1 MCKALK
7 IPYPENLSSRF
18 LPLKI
23 PHPALRATFSRR
35 EKDFPNNDV
44 ARMCGNLYALQ
55 TLQAPGPSSPINV
68 AFLRFRRDPLRFL
81 QNLTHRYGDFVTF
94 RILNTQMFFAHHP
107 EYIRDVLVTQNS
119 NFAKG
124 RALQKARRILGDG
137 LLTSEGEMHHAQ
149 RRLVLPAFHR
159 QRIASYGSVMV
170 EHATRTAEHWQDGM
184 TVDMCQE
191 MTRLTLGIVAKTLFD
206 ADVGKE
212 ADEIGEAMTVMMEM
226 FNLLMYPFAE
236 WLGKLPLPMV
246 QRYEKMRFRLDST
259 IYRIINERRKTG
271 VDRQDLL
278 SMLLLARDENTG
290 GKMTDLQ
297 VRDEAM
303 TLFLAG
309 HETTANTLSWTFYL
323 LSQNPAAEA
332 HLHAELDE
340 VLGSRAATFE
350 DVAKLRYT
358 EMVVSESM
366 RLYPPAWGIGRRSLV
381 DQTIGP
387 YSVPK
392 DSIILLSPFVTQ
404 RDSRLFSE
412 PEQFKPERWT
422 AEWKASLHPF
432 AYFPFGGG
440 SRRCI
445 GEGFAWAE
453 AILVLA
459 TLCQRWRVRL
469 DQSTAVEP
477 HALFTLRPRN
487 GIQMR
492 LGIR

>member
-1 MCKALK
+1 
-7 IPYPENLSSRF
+7 
-18 LPLKI
+18 
-23 PHPALRATFSRR
+23 
-35 EKDFPNNDV
+35 
-44 ARMCGNLYALQ
+44 
-55 TLQAPGPSSPINV
+55 
-68 AFLRFRRDPLRFL
+68 
-81 QNLTHRYGDFVTF
+81 
-94 RILNTQMFFAHHP
+94 MFFANHP
-107 EYIRDVLVTQNS
+107 DYIRDVLVTQNV

-124 RALQKARRILGDG
+124 RALQKAKRILGEG
-137 LLTSEGEMHHAQ
+137 LLTSEGDTHHAQ

-159 QRIASYGSVMV
+159 QRIASYATVMV
-170 EHATRTAEHWQDGM
+170 EHATRTADRWQDGM
-184 TVDMCQE
+184 TVDISQE
-191 MTRLTLGIVAKTLFD
+191 MTRLTLGIVAKALFD
-206 ADVGKE
+206 ADVGGE

-236 WLGKLPLPMV
+236 LLEKLPLPIV
-246 QRYEKMRFRLDST
+246 RRYEKMRFRLDST
-259 IYRIINERRKTG
+259 IYRIIDERRKAG

-278 SMLLLARDENTG
+278 SMLLLAQDEDTG
-290 GKMTDLQ
+290 GKMTNLQ

-332 HLHAELDE
+332 KLQAELDRA
-340 VLGSRAATFE
+340 LGSRVPTFE
-350 DVAKLRYT
+350 DVARLQYT
-358 EMVVSESM
+358 ELVVSESM
-366 RLYPPAWGIGRRSLV
+366 RLFPPAWGIGRRSLV

-387 YSVPK
+387 YRVPA

-404 RDSRLFSE
+404 RDSRFFEE
-412 PEQFKPERWT
+412 PDKFKPERWT
-422 AEWKASLHPF
+422 PEWKASLPQF

-445 GEGFAWAE
+445 GEGFAWTE
-453 AILVLA
+453 AILLLA

-492 LGIR
+492 MERR